1 MSTKHGFFVRTDLE
15 HDLMEFHFIGHVTAA
30 EMKTGFAEVNRSV
43 ATLRPGFTI
52 FTDLTKLE
60 SMDLECAEQLS
71 KTMDLCR
78 ERKVGAV
85 VRVIPIPAKDI
96 GFNILSIIHYRDGVK
111 IRTFDTVAEARAAL
125 ETETKH
131 VKRSAR

>member
-1 MSTKHGFFVRTDLE
+1 
-15 HDLMEFHFIGHVTAA
+15 MEFHFIGHVTAA